1 MVIHYCIT
9 KEPLVTGKFLANLYF
24 FGFMFI
30 LSYRYFDNAE
40 KRCMPFYYGGCE
52 GNDNRFDTFEEC
64 QKSCPSAFLQAD
76 VCQQPL
82 VSGECG
88 DYLER

>member
-1 MVIHYCIT
+1 MHYRII
-9 KEPLVTGKFLANLYF
+9 KQVLIIGENHNSRKYKFCFCL
-24 FGFMFI
+24 MFI
-30 LSYRYFDNAE
+30 IRYFDNAE

>member
-1 MVIHYCIT
+1 MRIY
-9 KEPLVTGKFLANLYF
+9 NLTVNL
-24 FGFMFI
+24 I
-30 LSYRYFDNAE
+30 LPSFVNRYFDNSE

-52 GNDNRFDTFEEC
+52 GNDNRFDTNEDC
-64 QKSCPSAFLQAD
+64 QRSCPSAFLQSD

-82 VSGECG
+82 VVGECG

>member
-1 MVIHYCIT
+1 MD
-9 KEPLVTGKFLANLYF
+9 NLTVNYD
-24 FGFMFI
+24 
-30 LSYRYFDNAE
+30 LPASTYRYFDNPE

-52 GNDNRFDTFEEC
+52 GNDNRFDTIEDC
-64 QKSCPSAFLQAD
+64 QRSCPSAFLQSD

-82 VSGECG
+82 VVGECG